1 MYWKDTQDKEYGH
14 KVNQTFLPP
23 YNPVEISDV
32 LLAFPAHVVGSL
44 LPKWEDMP
52 EEFRRQNNEWTR
64 MADKWFCCGL
74 DPVPEVKEGI
84 DPKKVWR
91 HLKACMGSFE
101 PAHEHKIAGVG
112 YLMSLWLKPI
122 KGAE

>member
-1 MYWKDTQDKEYGH
+1 MPS
-14 KVNQTFLPP
+14 VNRTLLPP

-52 EEFRRQNNEWTR
+52 EEFRRERSEWCTLVN
-64 MADKWFCCGL
+64 DWFHCGL
-74 DPVPEVKEGI
+74 KDDKVPKVKPEF
-84 DPKKVWR
+84 DEMLVWR

-101 PAHEHKIAGVG
+101 PAHEHKVAGVA
-112 YLMSLWLKPI
+112 YLMSLWMQPI
-122 KGAE
+122 EGKENDSSH